1 MLRKGYVLW
10 GPAQG
15 SLKHRSESPKKK
27 KTQGW
32 HGACGELLQITAGE
46 MSSGIWPVESE
57 EEKKKKKGGEK
68 DTWKMLENTKL
79 KLICSPHHGVLT
91 GCFDFNVF
99 IYNFFFL

>member
-1 MLRKGYVLW
+1 MLRKGHVLW
-10 GPAQG
+10 EPAQG

-57 EEKKKKKGGEK
+57 EEKKKKRRGKRHVK
-68 DTWKMLENTKL
+68 DVRKHKIKTDLL
-79 KLICSPHHGVLT
+79 SSPRSAYWL
-91 GCFDFNVF
+91 
-99 IYNFFFL
+99 L